1 MSQPDAQYPRYRSH
15 FLPRT
20 RNGWI
25 TAIAFL
31 VLLALAEPPLVYVLA
46 NRITPW
52 VFGMPFL
59 FAYLLGLYLAMI
71 AVLIWAALRG
81 V

>member
-1 MSQPDAQYPRYRSH
+1 MPQPDAQYPRYRSH

-20 RNGWI
+20 REGRI
-25 TAIAFL
+25 AALAFL
-31 VLLALAEPPLVYVLA
+31 ALLAFAEPPLVYVLA

-59 FAYLLGLYLAMI
+59 FAYLLGIYLAMI
-71 AVLIWAALRG
+71 VVLVWAAWRG

>member
-1 MSQPDAQYPRYRSH
+1 MPQSDEQYPRYRSH

-20 RNGWI
+20 REGR
-25 TAIAFL
+25 IAALAF
-31 VLLALAEPPLVYVLA
+31 VALLALAEPPLVYVLA

-59 FAYLLGLYLAMI
+59 FAYLLGIYLAMI
-71 AVLIWAALRG
+71 AVLLWAAWRS

>member
-1 MSQPDAQYPRYRSH
+1 MSHPDVQYPRYRSH
-15 FLPRT
+15 LLPRT
-20 RNGWI
+20 REGR
-25 TAIAFL
+25 IAALAFV
-31 VLLALAEPPLVYVLA
+31 VLLAFAEPPLVYVLA

-71 AVLIWAALRG
+71 AVLIWAAWRG

>member
-20 RNGWI
+20 REGRI
-25 TAIAFL
+25 AALAFL
-31 VLLALAEPPLVYVLA
+31 VLLAFAEPPLVYVLA

-59 FAYLLGLYLAMI
+59 FAYLLGIYLAMI
-71 AVLIWAALRG
+71 VVLVWAAWRG

>member
-1 MSQPDAQYPRYRSH
+1 MSEPDAQYPRYRSH

-20 RNGWI
+20 RDGR
-25 TAIAFL
+25 IAVLAF
-31 VLLALAEPPLVYVLA
+31 VALLAFAEPPLVYVLA

-59 FAYLLGLYLAMI
+59 FAYLLGIYLGMI
-71 AVLIWAALRG
+71 AVLIWAARRG

>member
-20 RNGWI
+20 REGR
-25 TAIAFL
+25 IAVLAF
-31 VLLALAEPPLVYVLA
+31 VALLAFAEPPLVYVLA

-59 FAYLLGLYLAMI
+59 FAYLLGIYLAMI
-71 AVLIWAALRG
+71 AVLIWAARRG

>member
-15 FLPRT
+15 FMPRT
-20 RNGWI
+20 REGR
-25 TAIAFL
+25 IAALAFV
-31 VLLALAEPPLVYVLA
+31 VLLAFAEPPLVYVLA

-59 FAYLLGLYLAMI
+59 FAYLLGIYVAMI
-71 AVLIWAALRG
+71 AVLIWAARRG

>member
-1 MSQPDAQYPRYRSH
+1 MPQPDVQYPRYRSH
-15 FLPRT
+15 FMPRT
-20 RNGWI
+20 REGR
-25 TAIAFL
+25 IAALAF
-31 VLLALAEPPLVYVLA
+31 VILLAFAEPPLVYVLA

-71 AVLIWAALRG
+71 AVLIWAAWRG